1 MPKTFYYLKSFDG
14 GFVDA
19 FNPRDIQDNELS
31 VAQNVILDERKTIRT
46 LGGDTSHE
54 DITDSHVG
62 HLAGGAGVYT
72 FGSDHLKGSA
82 SNDYGEDWLAV
93 CDAKTGT
100 IDLFDVTSGSF
111 TSSVIDLGG
120 VQTLVINSASIALT
134 LANGTDTCTITAASS
149 ASFDDTFKPGD
160 VV

>member
-54 DITDSHVG
+54 DITDSHAG

-93 CDAKTGT
+93 CDAK
-100 IDLFDVTSGSF
+100 L
-111 TSSVIDLGG
+111 
-120 VQTLVINSASIALT
+120 VQ
-134 LANGTDTCTITAASS
+134 
-149 ASFDDTFKPGD
+149 
-160 VV
+160 